1 MEIVNFDINLNI
13 YVFFLLLF
21 CAAILGYLPR
31 SKQIARKQRKV
42 SELEREMV
50 QAHAEVLESQR
61 EFCQLEASMKST
73 SNPVIPMKNNKW
85 EEPPQ
90 KNTRSTGTD

>member
-1 MEIVNFDINLNI
+1 MSFDITLNI
-13 YVFFLLLF
+13 YLFLLLLVV
-21 CAAILGYLPR
+21 AAMLGHIPR
-31 SKQIARKQRKV
+31 AKMIAKKQRKIA
-42 SELEREMV
+42 ELEREMV

-61 EFCQLEASMKST
+61 EFCQLEASMKES

-90 KNTRSTGTD
+90 KNTRHTGTD

>member
-1 MEIVNFDINLNI
+1 MSFDITLNI
-13 YVFFLLLF
+13 YIFLLVL
-21 CAAILGYLPR
+21 AAAAMLGHLPR
-31 SKQIARKQRKV
+31 AKVIAKKQRKIA
-42 SELEREMV
+42 ELEREMV

-61 EFCQLEASMKST
+61 EYCQLEASLKSD

-90 KNTRSTGTD
+90 KNTRHTGTD